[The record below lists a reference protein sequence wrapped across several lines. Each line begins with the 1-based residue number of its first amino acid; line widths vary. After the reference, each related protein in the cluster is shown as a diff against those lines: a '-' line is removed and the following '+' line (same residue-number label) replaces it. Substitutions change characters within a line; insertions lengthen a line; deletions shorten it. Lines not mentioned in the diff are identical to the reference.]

1 MPDPILLLVDDD
13 PETLASLASALERRF
28 GADYRVLTERSPTSA
43 LARLEQACERG
54 EDVALV
60 VAHLWAPEMTGL
72 DLLARVHDLCPRAS
86 RCVLVSYGDG
96 PAYQHVRRAFVLGQ
110 LDTYLLK
117 PWGDPEERLYPV
129 VSEILGSWARSV
141 RPRVALLHIVG
152 ERWAPRSSR
161 GAIRKSGSTPSSAR
175 SSGAGPGA
183 FGHAWRFCT
192 SSASA
197 GRPAVTRCG
206 ISSSAARSRTGSTLT
221 TPTRA
226 SVCCETSGTRADCRP

>member
-152 ERWAPRSSR
+152 ERWARR
-161 GAIRKSGSTPSSAR
+161 GRRVAR
-175 SSGAGPGA
+175 SGCAPA
-183 FGHAWRFCT
+183 RR
-192 SSASA
+192 A
-197 GRPAVTRCG
+197 GRPFPATTC
-206 ISSSAARSRTGSTLT
+206 AARPRRTRTALIPAAIRS
-221 TPTRA
+221 PHAR
-226 SVCCETSGTRADCRP
+226 CR

>member
-28 GADYRVLTERSPTSA
+28 GVDYRVLTERSPTSA

-96 PAYQHVRRAFVLGQ
+96 RSEEHTSELQSPCNLVCR
-110 LDTYLLK
+110 LLIEK
-117 PWGDPEERLYPV
+117 KKN
-129 VSEILGSWARSV
+129 I
-141 RPRVALLHIVG
+141 
-152 ERWAPRSSR
+152 
-161 GAIRKSGSTPSSAR
+161 K
-175 SSGAGPGA
+175 
-183 FGHAWRFCT
+183 
-192 SSASA
+192 
-197 GRPAVTRCG
+197 
-206 ISSSAARSRTGSTLT
+206 
-221 TPTRA
+221 
-226 SVCCETSGTRADCRP
+226 

>member
-43 LARLEQACERG
+43 LARLEHACERG

-60 VAHLWAPEMTGL
+60 VAHLWAPQMTGL

-117 PWGDPEERLYPV
+117 
-129 VSEILGSWARSV
+129 
-141 RPRVALLHIVG
+141 
-152 ERWAPRSSR
+152 
-161 GAIRKSGSTPSSAR
+161 AIRKSGSTPSSAR

-183 FGHAWRFCT
+183 F
-192 SSASA
+192 
-197 GRPAVTRCG
+197 
-206 ISSSAARSRTGSTLT
+206 
-221 TPTRA
+221 
-226 SVCCETSGTRADCRP
+226 